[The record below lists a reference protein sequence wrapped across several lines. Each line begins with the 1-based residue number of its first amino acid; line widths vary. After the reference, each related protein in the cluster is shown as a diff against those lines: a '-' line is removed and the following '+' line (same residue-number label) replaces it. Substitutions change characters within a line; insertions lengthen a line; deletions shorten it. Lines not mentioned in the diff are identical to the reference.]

1 MHLQHNLIWCSLHI
15 DEHITVHITVQIA
28 VPTNIRFSNYV
39 LFKIM
44 ASKNH
49 IYIYYIPAI
58 RYTYLNLDANVIFV
72 PKREIGH
79 EFHYV
84 LICPVLCNDHHHG
97 WIKKLYRKFPSMYK
111 LSELVSTNLT
121 AATVCNKHHTKILV
135 LPIV

>member
-1 MHLQHNLIWCSLHI
+1 MHLQHNFIRCALHI
-15 DEHITVHITVQIA
+15 DEHIA
-28 VPTNIRFSNYV
+28 VPENITFSCYV

-49 IYIYYIPAI
+49 IYIYYLPAI
-58 RYTYLNLDANVIFV
+58 KYTYLNLDADVIFV
-72 PKREIGH
+72 PKSVIGD

-97 WIKKLYRKFPSMYK
+97 WIKNLYRKFPFMYK
-111 LSELVSTNLT
+111 LSELMSTNLT
-121 AATVCNKHHTKILV
+121 ATTVCNKHHTKILV